1 MMQYEKDKL
10 LALFEDENRWC
21 QRFEARDR
29 SGKPVRY
36 NDKAATAW
44 DVVGGMCFL
53 FGWKRACKLFGP
65 VTRHVSG
72 LQRYWAARDSEMA
85 AMAFLKDFNDKRDT
99 THNLI
104 MAKLRGVPVE
114 NRGRSLLARS

>member
-21 QRFEARDR
+21 QCFEARDR

-53 FGWKRACKLFGP
+53 FGWERACKLFAQAGRQITG
-65 VTRHVSG
+65 VKRVAG
-72 LQRYWAARDSEMA
+72 LRDHEMA
-85 AMAFLKDFNDKRDT
+85 AMASLLDFNDRHDT
-99 THNLI
+99 TYDLVI
-104 MAKLRGVPVE
+104 AKLRDMRVHCRRLPPLG
-114 NRGRSLLARS
+114 

>member
-21 QRFEARDR
+21 QCFEARDR
-29 SGKPVRY
+29 RGNPVRY

-53 FGWKRACKLFGP
+53 FGWERACKLFLQVSRDVTGLKRGP
-65 VTRHVSG
+65 G
-72 LQRYWAARDSEMA
+72 LRDREMV
-85 AMAFLKDFNDKRDT
+85 AMASLQDFNDQRDT
-99 THNLI
+99 TYDLV
-104 MAKLRGVPVE
+104 MARLREMRVYDRQPSPRTGP
-114 NRGRSLLARS
+114 

>member
-21 QRFEARDR
+21 QRFEARDGK
-29 SGKPVRY
+29 GKPVRY

-53 FGWKRACKLFGP
+53 FGWKRACKLFAQAGRQITG
-65 VTRHVSG
+65 VKRVAG
-72 LQRYWAARDSEMA
+72 FRDHEMA
-85 AMAFLKDFNDKRDT
+85 AMASLLDFNDRYDT
-99 THNLI
+99 TYDLV
-104 MAKLRGVPVE
+104 MAKLRDMRVHCRKLPP
-114 NRGRSLLARS
+114 LAGL